1 MVRITVRSATRSDKS
16 LLRRLMELYLYD
28 FSEFTEEDVNEHGLY
43 GYEYLDHYWTQT
55 ERHPFLI
62 YVDDQTA
69 GFALVRTLRL
79 ETGEVIH
86 SVAEFFIMRKY
97 RGQGVGREVAYRL
110 FDRFPGRWR
119 VGQRRA
125 NRGAQI
131 FWRKV
136 IGEYTG
142 GEFEESTHPRWDGP
156 MQTFETPEA
165 E

>member
-1 MVRITVRSATRSDKS
+1 MPKITVLPASRADKP

-43 GYEYLDHYWTQT
+43 GYEYLDHYWTQS
-55 ERHPFLI
+55 ERHAFLI
-62 YVDDQTA
+62 RVDDNLA
-69 GFALVRTLRL
+69 GFVLVRTLHL
-79 ETGEVIH
+79 DSGEVIH
-86 SVAEFFIMRKY
+86 TISEFFIMRKY
-97 RGQGVGREVAYRL
+97 RGQSVGREVAYRI

-119 VGQRRA
+119 VGQRQE

-136 IGEYTG
+136 IGEYTDG
-142 GEFEESTHPRWDGP
+142 RFEESTHPRWDGP

>member
-1 MVRITVRSATRSDKS
+1 MPKITVLPASRADKP

-28 FSEFTEEDVNEHGLY
+28 FSEFTEEDVNELGLY
-43 GYEYLDHYWTQT
+43 GYEYLDHYWTQS
-55 ERHPFLI
+55 ERHAFLI
-62 YVDDQTA
+62 RVDDNLA
-69 GFALVRTLRL
+69 GFVLVRTLHL
-79 ETGEVIH
+79 DSGEVIH
-86 SVAEFFIMRKY
+86 TISEFFIMRKY
-97 RGQGVGREVAYRL
+97 RGQGVGREVAYRI

-119 VGQRRA
+119 VGQRQE

-131 FWRKV
+131 FWHKV

-142 GEFEESTHPRWDGP
+142 GRFEESTHPRWDGP

>member
-1 MVRITVRSATRSDKS
+1 MKITLHSASQADKA

-43 GYEYLDHYWTQT
+43 GYEHLDHYWTQAK
-55 ERHPFLI
+55 RHPFLI
-62 YVDDQTA
+62 RVDDNPA
-69 GFALVRTLRL
+69 GFVLVRVLHL
-79 ETGEVIH
+79 DTGEVIH
-86 SVAEFFIMRKY
+86 TIAEFFIMRKY
-97 RGQGVGREVAYRL
+97 RGLGIGREVAYRI

-119 VGQRRA
+119 VGQRQE

-136 IGEYTG
+136 IGDYTEG
-142 GEFEESTHPRWDGP
+142 QFEEFTSPRWDGP

-165 E
+165 D